1 MALRTLI
8 VDDNAHFLDT
18 ARDLLERGEVSVVG
32 VASTI
37 SEALRRAG
45 ELRPDVILVDIDLG
59 EESGFDL
66 ARELSESMGEDRPHV
81 ILISAYP
88 EEDLADLIEASPA
101 VGFLPKSRVS
111 ATAILELVA
120 SADGDNTDV
129 V

>member
-1 MALRTLI
+1 
-8 VDDNAHFLDT
+8 
-18 ARDLLERGEVSVVG
+18 
-32 VASTI
+32 
-37 SEALRRAG
+37 
-45 ELRPDVILVDIDLG
+45 
-59 EESGFDL
+59 
-66 ARELSESMGEDRPHV
+66 
-81 ILISAYP
+81 LISAYP